1 MPEVSLVE
9 NISDFNKAQIFRHL
23 IFYNIISPLQFVLD
37 YEGMEKLL
45 SSKLTY
51 FYKRVFPAM
60 WIITFGA
67 GTLFLWIYNCEG
79 TSLFKWFVL
88 VCLLG
93 GSIFLRWFSEKL
105 KVVSLQGEQLVVS
118 DYRSEETIPLRQ
130 IEEVTETRIWN
141 PKLIKLRL
149 NRPGRWGD
157 EIVFIAPIRFQF
169 IFLNHPLVKELR
181 HMIQT
186 TQRGS

>member
-1 MPEVSLVE
+1 MLK
-9 NISDFNKAQIFRHL
+9 ISN
-23 IFYNIISPLQFVLD
+23 PLQFVLA
-37 YEGMEKLL
+37 YEKMERLL
-45 SSKLTY
+45 SSRLTY
-51 FYKRVFPAM
+51 FYKKIFPAM

-67 GTLFLWIYNCEG
+67 FTLFLWIYNYEG

-105 KVVSLQGEQLVVS
+105 KVVSLQGEQLFVS
-118 DYRSEETIPLRQ
+118 DYRSEETISLRQ

-186 TQRGS
+186 MQRGS